1 MNWDAIGAIGEVSGA
16 VAVVVTLIYL
26 AGQLRQ
32 NTQALRSSTYEAIN
46 SSAFS
51 WSDSVMD
58 HVNEFA
64 QIFQQTDLDQLTPEQ
79 HILIDTYAFKSFTV
93 MESF

>member
-1 MNWDAIGAIGEVSGA
+1 MNWDAIGAVGEVSGA

-58 HVNEFA
+58 HVTEFA
-64 QIFQQTDLDQLTPEQ
+64 EIFQHYVEVLPHGRVVIATALRVSVL
-79 HILIDTYAFKSFTV
+79 ACGAGA
-93 MESF
+93 